1 MACLNGNDTYAAMMI
16 DSIHNDSILSMPNA
30 MSRGSAMPF
39 QRRFTDDEVREIRQS
54 PRSARD
60 LAKQHGVT
68 HATILNIRG
77 RRSYKHVPDRSHYGP
92 NSDHGPNNEYVTADG
107 LLFLQTLGEGYCE
120 TVVTSGPQRRPPFS
134 VHKHLQDQGDKG
146 SLTDYMDRELD
157 IITECIRVAGVSG
170 IVLYHRRFG
179 FAGPRRQEISS
190 YLTRGLPLRNIIIW
204 NHRQRLFL
212 PLRTRRSG
220 LPNAYDVIFMYTG
233 RHWSM
238 PDKSRSAAIEW
249 GDVWDIEPEFGNLYR
264 SNFGRP
270 PEISAEIA
278 DRCVA
283 LGKGRV
289 LDPFAGKGAVPL
301 AAVRAGRDWLACDTE
316 ERYQVEFEEQ
326 HAMLRMRR

>member
-1 MACLNGNDTYAAMMI
+1 MVCLNGNDIYAAMMI
-16 DSIHNDSILSMPNA
+16 DSIHNDSILSTCNGL
-30 MSRGSAMPF
+30 SRGSPMPF

-60 LAKQHGVT
+60 QAKQHGVT

-107 LLFLQTLGEGYCE
+107 LLLLQTLGDGYCE

-134 VHKHLQDQGDKG
+134 VHNYRQDREDKG
-146 SLTDYMDRELD
+146 SIWNYRNGELD

-179 FAGPRRQEISS
+179 FSGPRRQEISS
-190 YLTRGLPLRNIIIW
+190 YLTSGLPLSNIIIW
-204 NHRQRLFL
+204 NHRQRILL
-212 PLRTRRSG
+212 PVTSRRSG
-220 LPNAYDVIFMYTG
+220 LSNAYDVIFMFTG
-233 RHWSM
+233 RHWSI
-238 PDKSRSAAIEW
+238 PVESRSEAIEW

-270 PEISAEIA
+270 PEFSAEIA

-326 HAMLRMRR
+326 RAMLRMRR